1 MHGAHT
7 AITRPATDPLPL
19 SQTQSM
25 PRSTASPLARPSPA
39 SAVAASTPRHQ
50 PASPSRQARART
62 SASHAAVPGIITLPQ
77 SSKHLSS
84 RSSSPRSSRPQ
95 LPPPPQPEPTALA
108 KPADI
113 VNGAAIAGQTKRR
126 NREKKSTH
134 TTDSPLKHATAPEEA
149 VLDVAATVAPDSPTK
164 SSRKRRGGR
173 AARQP
178 SPPMPPTA
186 DANLFAAPP
195 PPPTSSSRSLG
206 QDTTTRSAHYNALLN
221 VEDEWDMPVLHI
233 SGNQQQQD
241 KSLKPKESL
250 SWQQELLRAGSNNSS
265 SSTTARNGNNGSPV
279 SRPRSRVQPAKD
291 LRPAP
296 MTSNNNSAG
305 RSRPALT
312 TSHSDSFPSTSSSS
326 SSLNWQQELL
336 LRTDEVQLVQQVT
349 ATTTTSTATAVT
361 SVTPARQR
369 RNQIK
374 DSITFGIATLDL
386 AAASETDVFSNAP
399 ASSNRRQKRAVAPQG
414 VVDNLVATPTK
425 SAAAVEPRYAGPTF
439 HNSPAPSA
447 LPMPSFMLRRQAV
460 ETVVAT
466 H

>member
-1 MHGAHT
+1 
-7 AITRPATDPLPL
+7 
-19 SQTQSM
+19 M

-50 PASPSRQARART
+50 PASPSRQAR
-62 SASHAAVPGIITLPQ
+62 HAAVPGIITLPQ
-77 SSKHLSS
+77 SSSKHSSS
-84 RSSSPRSSRPQ
+84 RSSSPARSSRHQ
-95 LPPPPQPEPTALA
+95 LAPPQPEPTALA

-113 VNGAAIAGQTKRR
+113 VDGPAIAGQTKRR
-126 NREKKSTH
+126 NREKKST
-134 TTDSPLKHATAPEEA
+134 TSSTDSPLRRDATAPEP
-149 VLDVAATVAPDSPTK
+149 AAPDAAPDSPTK
-164 SSRKRRGGR
+164 SNRKRRTGR

-195 PPPTSSSRSLG
+195 PPPTTSTSRSLG
-206 QDTTTRSAHYNALLN
+206 QDATRSAHYTALLN
-221 VEDEWDMPVLHI
+221 VEDEWDMPVLNI
-233 SGNQQQQD
+233 GGNQQQQD
-241 KSLKPKESL
+241 KSAKPKESL
-250 SWQQELLRAGSNNSS
+250 SWQQELLRAGSNTSS
-265 SSTTARNGNNGSPV
+265 ATTARNGNNGSPV

-296 MTSNNNSAG
+296 MTSNNSAG
-305 RSRPALT
+305 RSRPALA

-349 ATTTTSTATAVT
+349 ATTTTTTAVT
-361 SVTPARQR
+361 NFTPARQR

-374 DSITFGIATLDL
+374 DSITFGIANLDL
-386 AAASETDVFSNAP
+386 AATAAETDVFSGAP
-399 ASSNRRQKRAVAPQG
+399 ASSNRRQKRAAITPQV

-425 SAAAVEPRYAGPTF
+425 TAVEPRYAGPTF